1 DQALK
6 MSNVSV
12 CVRFRPLNAR
22 ELKYGVETS
31 CIRRLDEK
39 TFIFKD
45 DKEGEFT
52 FCFDR
57 IYYEDSTQAEV
68 FEFLALPI
76 VKDAMNA
83 INGTILTYGQTGAGK
98 THSMEGPGILTS
110 DQQKKGILPRVI
122 ECIFASIE
130 AADTTSEFI
139 IKLSMVEIYMER
151 IRDLFDP
158 SKDNLQVKEDK
169 AHGIFVSGA
178 TEIYVQNVQET
189 LEHIA
194 EGIANRVVGETQM
207 NSTSSRSHCVFL
219 VTIHQTNTEDRSIK
233 TGKLYLVDLAGSEK
247 VEKTGAE
254 GKLLHEAKMIN
265 KSLSALGNVINALTT
280 DKLCHIPYRDSKL
293 TRILQESLGGNSRTA
308 LLCCCSPSSF
318 NASEGLST
326 LRFGTRAKQIRNK
339 PKVNTERGQHELEQL
354 IVKYEQECEQLRRQ
368 LLMLNARLHS
378 LEKGEMNKSSTNYP
392 DSCNPDNKNGLLEK
406 LKQSLSRR
414 TPVPE
419 DIIDVLKDLLVEEGI
434 ILESC
439 NTEFRQDLLVST
451 EAEVNKTIFAL
462 QKSVEQLSEN
472 NETLVR
478 ENEFM
483 KVELRA
489 ARYLAL
495 KPIIFTENPPTCISD
510 PSWVLRHTTPNRID
524 NHHPHSQYGGDNYS
538 TNQLS
543 TQTPR
548 IRYNSSFQMGELDQP
563 PRTQQTDPSGSNNMT
578 FTGES
583 GSSPQMILRP
593 KISRQSDP
601 YLVLDDGQSI
611 RYPRSEQHSRGMY
624 PPIGGL
630 QIQPEISFQENTSMP
645 LHIGN
650 TLGETW
656 QDSDQFMTGY
666 HMPIQH
672 QGIQQT
678 PLRQST
684 VTSPNE
690 VISTLVEKV
699 RGLELAQA
707 SQNSQFI

>member
-1 DQALK
+1 MFSEPTQFGAKSFYKQFSCVIVDSRSQALK

-22 ELKYGVETS
+22 ELKHGAEAS
-31 CIRRLDEK
+31 CVRRFDDQS
-39 TFIFKD
+39 FVFKE

-57 IYYEDSTQAEV
+57 IYYQDSTQAEV

-76 VKDAMNA
+76 IKDAMNA

-98 THSMEGPGILTS
+98 THSMEGPSILTT
-110 DQQKKGILPRVI
+110 DQQQKGILPRVI
-122 ECIFASIE
+122 EYIFTSIE

-189 LEHIA
+189 LKHIA
-194 EGIANRVVGETQM
+194 EGIANRAVGETQM

-219 VTIHQTNTEDRSIK
+219 VTIHQTNTEDGSVK

-254 GKLLHEAKMIN
+254 GKILHEAKTIN

-280 DKLCHIPYRDSKL
+280 DKPCHIPYRDSKL

-318 NASEGLST
+318 NASESLST

-339 PKVNTERGQHELEQL
+339 PKVNKERGQHELEQL

-378 LEKGEMNKSSTNYP
+378 LEKGEMNKMSTDYP
-392 DSCNPDNKNGLLEK
+392 DSCIKTYNKDGLLGK
-406 LKQSLSRR
+406 LKESLSKR
-414 TPVPE
+414 TPVLE
-419 DIIDVLKDLLVEEGI
+419 EIINLLRDLLVEEGI

-439 NTEFRQDLLVST
+439 NTEFRKDLLVSS
-451 EAEVNKTIFAL
+451 EAEINKTILIL
-462 QKSVEQLSEN
+462 QKSLEQLSEN
-472 NETLVR
+472 NETLTR
-478 ENEFM
+478 ENESL

-489 ARYLAL
+489 ARYLEL
-495 KPIIFTENPPTCISD
+495 NPLRFTENPPSNSSGSASFTICEKAKIIR
-510 PSWVLRHTTPNRID
+510 PIRGG
-524 NHHPHSQYGGDNYS
+524 SQYTQVIDSAKSHRENAGNVAS
-538 TNQLS
+538 LSFLQLTLANIKS
-543 TQTPR
+543 R
-548 IRYNSSFQMGELDQP
+548 FLFLMG
-563 PRTQQTDPSGSNNMT
+563 
-578 FTGES
+578 
-583 GSSPQMILRP
+583 
-593 KISRQSDP
+593 
-601 YLVLDDGQSI
+601 
-611 RYPRSEQHSRGMY
+611 
-624 PPIGGL
+624 
-630 QIQPEISFQENTSMP
+630 
-645 LHIGN
+645 
-650 TLGETW
+650 
-656 QDSDQFMTGY
+656 
-666 HMPIQH
+666 
-672 QGIQQT
+672 
-678 PLRQST
+678 
-684 VTSPNE
+684 
-690 VISTLVEKV
+690 KV
-699 RGLELAQA
+699 
-707 SQNSQFI
+707 